1 MRYVLLSLLFLIL
14 AVLLLAVTAVW
25 HSWRI
30 YLHICTRG
38 VLVELRGFGMKWRLL
53 DRDFSKEKKGQ
64 DAPAEEKKTQAKPKA
79 EDAEHSEEEPENIAA
94 KKKKVGLFRRF
105 SQDKKRIYD
114 PERGEFQMEGFGEVV
129 QEYKALYR
137 QFQKLLH
144 EVFGDLRYKISVL
157 STRIRLDF
165 GTGNPAHTGML
176 YGGIWSAIGT
186 AYPILGRYV
195 HMDYPE
201 LEVTPDYYGKH
212 LDFDVRSIIKVRPA
226 HIINV
231 AVKQACKLA
240 FTYCYKHFTKEV

>member
-14 AVLLLAVTAVW
+14 ALLVLAVAAVW

-53 DRDFSKEKKGQ
+53 DRDFSKEKGQ
-64 DAPAEEKKTQAKPKA
+64 DVPADEKKTQAKPKA
-79 EDAEHSEEEPENIAA
+79 EDAEHSEEGPENIAV
-94 KKKKVGLFRRF
+94 KKKKAGLFRRF

-114 PERGEFQMEGFGEVV
+114 PERGGFQMDGFGEVV
-129 QEYKALYR
+129 QEYKAMYR

-176 YGGIWSAIGT
+176 YGGIWSAIG
-186 AYPILGRYV
+186 

-201 LEVTPDYYGKH
+201 LEVTPDYYGKR